1 MNSNVKNVK
10 TPLNPSASGVAGKI
24 RAPALPAA
32 VKKAKSSYRHF
43 HLLPPVRVRTWEAL
57 QPHNHVHQHQT
68 AVFRELDL
76 CSRALY

>member
-1 MNSNVKNVK
+1 MNSNVKSVE
-10 TPLNPSASGVAGKI
+10 TPLNPSAFGAPGKI

-32 VKKAKSSYRHF
+32 VRTAKNCYPHF
-43 HLLPPVRVRTWEAL
+43 HLFLPVRASAWEAVRP
-57 QPHNHVHQHQT
+57 QHHVHHT

>member
-1 MNSNVKNVK
+1 MNSNVKSVGP
-10 TPLNPSASGVAGKI
+10 PLNPSAFGAPGKI

-32 VKKAKSSYRHF
+32 VKKAKNSYPHF
-43 HLLPPVRVRTWEAL
+43 HLFLPVRAWVWEA
-57 QPHNHVHQHQT
+57 VRAQHRAHHT

>member
-1 MNSNVKNVK
+1 MNSNVKSVE
-10 TPLNPSASGVAGKI
+10 TPLNPSAFGAQGKI

-32 VKKAKSSYRHF
+32 VKKARNCYPHF
-43 HLLPPVRVRTWEAL
+43 HLLLPVRAWEAVR
-57 QPHNHVHQHQT
+57 PQHRARHT

>member
-1 MNSNVKNVK
+1 MNSNVKNVE
-10 TPLNPSASGVAGKI
+10 TSLNPSAFGAPGKI

-32 VKKAKSSYRHF
+32 VKKAKNYYPHF
-43 HLLPPVRVRTWEAL
+43 HLFLPVRALGWEAVRP
-57 QPHNHVHQHQT
+57 QHHVHHT